1 MTVYVDVV
9 LFENLCM
16 NYIILFGTGYI
27 IKLKIKHWRILVS
40 SSIGAVYA
48 ILAYMGIFPL
58 YANIV
63 VKIIL
68 SLCMV
73 YIAFN
78 PKNIKAIIKELVV
91 FYLVSFALGGCA
103 FALLY
108 IVRPQDIFMKDGVY
122 IGTYPLK
129 IALLGGV
136 VGFIIT
142 YVAFKVVKT
151 RMNKNELIYE
161 IVLKINEKELTTKV
175 MLDTG
180 NMLKDPISNN
190 PVVLI
195 EKKILYNILPKELLE
210 NTKNM
215 LGGDFKNNEDLENEY
230 RTRLRIIPF
239 TSVGKQ
245 NGMMLGIKVDEI
257 KIITDIDEIINT
269 NAIVCVYEKE
279 FSKRGKY
286 FGIMGMDLLEQKNW
300 KIIVL
305 WRCWTVRRNPLAVL

>member
-9 LFENLCM
+9 LLENLCM

-78 PKNIKAIIKELVV
+78 PKNIKAIIKELIV

-129 IALLGGV
+129 IALLGGI

-195 EKKILYNILPKELLE
+195 EKKILYDILPKELLE

-286 FGIMGMDLLEQKNW
+286 FGLMGMDLLEQKN
-300 KIIVL
+300 
-305 WRCWTVRRNPLAVL
+305 

>member
-9 LFENLCM
+9 LLENLCM

-78 PKNIKAIIKELVV
+78 PKNIKAIIKELAL

-286 FGIMGMDLLEQKNW
+286 FGIMGMDL
-300 KIIVL
+300 I
-305 WRCWTVRRNPLAVL
+305 A

>member
-9 LFENLCM
+9 LLENLCM

-27 IKLKIKHWRILVS
+27 IKLKIKHWRVLVS

-78 PKNIKAIIKELVV
+78 PKNIKAIIKELAL

-151 RMNKNELIYE
+151 RMNKNELIY
-161 IVLKINEKELTTKV
+161 
-175 MLDTG
+175 
-180 NMLKDPISNN
+180 
-190 PVVLI
+190 
-195 EKKILYNILPKELLE
+195 
-210 NTKNM
+210 
-215 LGGDFKNNEDLENEY
+215 
-230 RTRLRIIPF
+230 
-239 TSVGKQ
+239 
-245 NGMMLGIKVDEI
+245 
-257 KIITDIDEIINT
+257 
-269 NAIVCVYEKE
+269 
-279 FSKRGKY
+279 
-286 FGIMGMDLLEQKNW
+286 
-300 KIIVL
+300 
-305 WRCWTVRRNPLAVL
+305 

>member
-9 LFENLCM
+9 LIENLCM

-78 PKNIKAIIKELVV
+78 PKNIKAIIKELAL

-286 FGIMGMDLLEQKNW
+286 FGIMGMDL
-300 KIIVL
+300 I
-305 WRCWTVRRNPLAVL
+305 A

>member
-9 LFENLCM
+9 LLENLCM

-63 VKIIL
+63 AKIIL

-78 PKNIKAIIKELVV
+78 PKNIKAIIKELAL

-190 PVVLI
+190 PVILI
-195 EKKILYNILPKELLE
+195 EKKILYDILPKELLE

-215 LGGDFKNNEDLENEY
+215 LGGDFKNNDDLENEY

-286 FGIMGMDLLEQKNW
+286 FGIMGMDL
-300 KIIVL
+300 I
-305 WRCWTVRRNPLAVL
+305 A

>member
-9 LFENLCM
+9 LLENLCM

-190 PVVLI
+190 PVILI
-195 EKKILYNILPKELLE
+195 EKKILYGILPKELLE

-286 FGIMGMDLLEQKNW
+286 FGIMGMDL
-300 KIIVL
+300 I
-305 WRCWTVRRNPLAVL
+305 A

>member
-9 LFENLCM
+9 LLENLCM

-78 PKNIKAIIKELVV
+78 PKNIKAIIKELAL

-190 PVVLI
+190 PVILI
-195 EKKILYNILPKELLE
+195 EKKILYGILPKELLE

-215 LGGDFKNNEDLENEY
+215 LGGDFKNNDDLENEY

-286 FGIMGMDLLEQKNW
+286 FGIMGMDL
-300 KIIVL
+300 I
-305 WRCWTVRRNPLAVL
+305 A

>member
-78 PKNIKAIIKELVV
+78 PKNIKAIIKELAL

-286 FGIMGMDLLEQKNW
+286 FGIIEMNL
-300 KIIVL
+300 I
-305 WRCWTVRRNPLAVL
+305 A